1 VVLLGTTTV
10 RRLEPDMSEPTRT
23 LDSELAALADDFE
36 IIGEVSGGTHSKF
49 LLAIQRAAPGKRR
62 DDQRRVLIEIARPP
76 EGDEA
81 HALEQL
87 ASDVNLLGTL
97 RHRRLVPVLEGR
109 WIGDDA
115 LAVVREYVDDPT
127 VADLLARGE
136 PFTNTRTA
144 AILREVHGLLQWARE
159 QNVVHRCVATD
170 RIFLEPMSDRVR
182 VAFEAG
188 ALSRVRAIDQATD
201 DVRTVVHLAMA
212 MLIGRRTP
220 EEMEGK
226 SFAELR
232 PDLPDRLHEETER
245 LLAEPSSDSDLTLY
259 LALIGMADP
268 VAEGETERDRIRAEI
283 LEEQRVE
290 HEKLVAERADIR
302 RIAEE
307 ERRRLAEEGEEL
319 RGAFAKEKQRLEREF
334 ADAQRQ
340 IEEERAEM
348 RRTLAAE
355 RAELAAKRDA
365 LERELAERVAQMER
379 AVAADRANIDALRV
393 SIRMAGEAELERKR
407 AAALEELDDSDI
419 RLDTG
424 RYATPAFI
432 APKLAP
438 FPAIAFRR
446 GDPFAKEGTI
456 EEPVV
461 PEEPHLV
468 VEVVRKLRKPRRGP
482 SRWPAWATRGGIA
495 AAIVLAVATAVAI
508 GTGSRGFADPLARTA
523 DSVRGS
529 STRSAPST
537 RPAAG
542 APAVPSP
549 APTYTTSTGT
559 VGMQPSVDSVDS
571 APDSVARAESLAVAA
586 RRDSVRRVRRDSIRR
601 AQAAL
606 TATPQ
611 QGDSAR
617 AGSAASQ
624 SSRRARSERLDI
636 IDLMQLRDSLA
647 GTSGGGSS
655 TSP

>member
-1 VVLLGTTTV
+1 
-10 RRLEPDMSEPTRT
+10 MAEPTRT

-36 IIGEVSGGTHSKF
+36 IIGEVSRGSHSKF
-49 LLAIQRAAPGKRR
+49 LLAIQRAASGKRR

-87 ASDVNLLGTL
+87 ASDVNLLSTL
-97 RHRRLVPVLEGR
+97 RHRRLIPVLEGR
-109 WIGDDA
+109 WIGEEA

-127 VADLLARGE
+127 VDDLLARGE

-170 RIFLEPMSDRVR
+170 RVFLEPMSDRVR

-188 ALSRVRAIDQATD
+188 ALSRVRAIDPVTD
-201 DVRTVVHLAMA
+201 DVRTVVHLAMS
-212 MLIGRRTP
+212 MLVGRRP
-220 EEMEGK
+220 AEETEGK
-226 SFAELR
+226 TFAELR

-245 LLAEPSSDSDLTLY
+245 LLAEPSSDSELTLY

-290 HEKLVAERADIR
+290 HEKLKAERADIR

-319 RGAFAKEKQRLEREF
+319 RVAFAKEKERLEREF

-340 IEEERAEM
+340 IDEERAEM

-438 FPAIAFRR
+438 FPAISFRR
-446 GDPFAKEGTI
+446 GDPFAKEGAI

-468 VEVVRKLRKPRRGP
+468 VKVVRKLRKPRRGP
-482 SRWPAWATRGGIA
+482 SRWPKWATRGGVA
-495 AAIVLAVATAVAI
+495 AAILLAAAAAVAV
-508 GTGSRGFADPLARTA
+508 GTGSRGFADPLGVFARASDTL
-523 DSVRGS
+523 RGAS
-529 STRSAPST
+529 ARSAPAT
-537 RPAAG
+537 RPG
-542 APAVPSP
+542 ANTPATPSP

-559 VGMQPSVDSVDS
+559 VGAQAS
-571 APDSVARAESLAVAA
+571 ADSVAADSASRAESLAVVA
-586 RRDSVRRVRRDSIRR
+586 RLDSVRRVRRDSIRR

-606 TATPQ
+606 TAT

-617 AGSAASQ
+617 ARPAAAQ
-624 SSRRARSERLDI
+624 SNRRARSERLDI

-647 GTSGGGSS
+647 GAPEGGGS
-655 TSP
+655 TTPP

>member
-1 VVLLGTTTV
+1 
-10 RRLEPDMSEPTRT
+10 MSEPTRT

-49 LLAIQRAAPGKRR
+49 LLAIQRAASGKRR
-62 DDQRRVLIEIARPP
+62 GDQRRVLIEIARPP

-87 ASDVNLLGTL
+87 ASDVNLLSTL

-115 LAVVREYVDDPT
+115 LAVVREHLDDPT

-188 ALSRVRAIDQATD
+188 ALSRVRAIDPATD
-201 DVRTVVHLAMA
+201 DVRTVVNLAKA
-212 MLIGRRTP
+212 MLIGRRAP
-220 EEMEGK
+220 EETEGK

-245 LLAEPSSDSDLTLY
+245 LLAEPSSDSELTLY

-290 HEKLVAERADIR
+290 HEKLTAERADVR

-319 RGAFAKEKQRLEREF
+319 RVAFAKEKERLEREF
-334 ADAQRQ
+334 AEAQRQ
-340 IEEERAEM
+340 IEAERAEM

-355 RAELAAKRDA
+355 RAELATKRDA

-438 FPAIAFRR
+438 FPGIAFRR
-446 GDPFAKEGTI
+446 GDPFAREGTI

-468 VEVVRKLRKPRRGP
+468 VKVVRKLRQPRRGP
-482 SRWPAWATRGGIA
+482 SRWPKWATRGGIA
-495 AAIVLAVATAVAI
+495 AAIVLATATAVAI
-508 GTGSRGFADPLARTA
+508 GTGSSGFADPLGALTRVS
-523 DSVRGS
+523 DSLRGAS
-529 STRSAPST
+529 LRPGPAA
-537 RPAAG
+537 RPAAS
-542 APAVPSP
+542 APAASSP

-559 VGMQPSVDSVDS
+559 VGAQPSADSLTP
-571 APDSVARAESLAVAA
+571 AADSVARAESFAVAA
-586 RRDSVRRVRRDSIRR
+586 RLDSVRRARRDSIRR
-601 AQAAL
+601 AQADLA
-606 TATPQ
+606 ATPQ

-617 AGSAASQ
+617 ARPAASQ
-624 SSRRARSERLDI
+624 PSRRARSERLDI